1 LLLNKIMKITVV
13 LILFLFGFVACNTSK
28 KTTETKSQNQV
39 SQKKPLPDSLYRFT
53 VSFIS
58 IGSGTDKN
66 AKQQF
71 IQFIQQFNEKNNVKV
86 NAEIANWGR
95 EGETDYCLKLSELNK
110 QQQNQFLTETKEV
123 LKNSALV
130 RYEENCICRRKSQR

>member
-1 LLLNKIMKITVV
+1 MKITVF
-13 LILFLFGFVACNTSK
+13 LILFLFGFVACNTPK
-28 KTTETKSQNQV
+28 KTTESKLQNQV

-71 IQFIQQFNEKNNVKV
+71 MQFIEQFNEKNNVKV

-95 EGETDYCLKLSELNK
+95 EGETDYCLKLSELTK
-110 QQQNQFLTETKEV
+110 QQQNQFLTEAKEV

-130 RYEENCICRRKSQR
+130 RYEENCFCRHKVQR

>member
-1 LLLNKIMKITVV
+1 MKITVF
-13 LILFLFGFVACNTSK
+13 LILFIFGFVACNTPK
-28 KTTETKSQNQV
+28 KTTESKLQNQV

-66 AKQQF
+66 AKKQF
-71 IQFIQQFNEKNNVKV
+71 MQFIQQFNEKNNVKV
-86 NAEIANWGR
+86 NTEIANWGR

-123 LKNSALV
+123 LKNSVLV
-130 RYEENCICRRKSQR
+130 RYEENCFCRHKAQR

>member
-1 LLLNKIMKITVV
+1 MKITVV

>member
-1 LLLNKIMKITVV
+1 MKITVF

-28 KTTETKSQNQV
+28 KITESKSQNQV

-130 RYEENCICRRKSQR
+130 RYEENCICRHKVQQ

>member
-1 LLLNKIMKITVV
+1 MKITVF
-13 LILFLFGFVACNTSK
+13 LILFLFGFVACNTPK
-28 KTTETKSQNQV
+28 KTTESKLQNQV

-71 IQFIQQFNEKNNVKV
+71 MQFIQQFNEKNNVKV

-130 RYEENCICRRKSQR
+130 RYEENCFCSHKFQR

>member
-1 LLLNKIMKITVV
+1 MKITVF
-13 LILFLFGFVACNTSK
+13 LILFIFGFVACNTPK
-28 KTTETKSQNQV
+28 KTTESKLQNQV

-71 IQFIQQFNEKNNVKV
+71 MQFIQQFNEKNNVKV

-130 RYEENCICRRKSQR
+130 RYEENCICRRKTQR

>member
-1 LLLNKIMKITVV
+1 MKITVV
-13 LILFLFGFVACNTSK
+13 LILFLFGFVACNTPK
-28 KTTETKSQNQV
+28 KTTESKLQNQV

-123 LKNSALV
+123 LKNSALI
-130 RYEENCICRRKSQR
+130 RYEENCFCRHKPQR

>member
-1 LLLNKIMKITVV
+1 MKITVV

-123 LKNSALV
+123 LKNSALI
-130 RYEENCICRRKSQR
+130 RYEENCFCRHKPQR

>member
-71 IQFIQQFNEKNNVKV
+71 IQFIQQFNKKNNVKV

-110 QQQNQFLTETKEV
+110 QQQNQFLTETKEI
-123 LKNSALV
+123 LKSSTLV
-130 RYEENCICRRKSQR
+130 RYEENSICRHKVQK

>member
-1 LLLNKIMKITVV
+1 MKITVF
-13 LILFLFGFVACNTSK
+13 LILFIFGFVACNTPK
-28 KTTETKSQNQV
+28 KTTESKLQNQV

-71 IQFIQQFNEKNNVKV
+71 MQFIQQFNEKNNVKV

-110 QQQNQFLTETKEV
+110 QQQNQFLTGTKEI
-123 LKNSALV
+123 LKSSTLV
-130 RYEENCICRRKSQR
+130 RYEENSICRRKTQR

>member
-1 LLLNKIMKITVV
+1 MKITVF
-13 LILFLFGFVACNTSK
+13 LILFLFGFVACNTPK
-28 KTTETKSQNQV
+28 KTTESKLQNQV
-39 SQKKPLPDSLYRFT
+39 SQKKPLSDSLYRFT

-71 IQFIQQFNEKNNVKV
+71 MQFIQQFNEKNNVKV

-95 EGETDYCLKLSELNK
+95 EGETDYCLKLSELTK

-130 RYEENCICRRKSQR
+130 RYEENCFCRYKVQR